1 MWDDDT
7 LYFLLAPSLPPSR
20 RREVKG
26 DKHHQ
31 ERERAGQMREGG
43 RGEGKEAAKRGPTT
57 ARGDVQNMKAA

>member
-31 ERERAGQMREGG
+31 ERERERERAGQKKGMEG
-43 RGEGKEAAKRGPTT
+43 EAGFTCLDYGVT
-57 ARGDVQNMKAA
+57 D

>member
-31 ERERAGQMREGG
+31 ERERERAGQMR
-43 RGEGKEAAKRGPTT
+43 EGKEAAKRGPGT
-57 ARGDVQNMKAA
+57 ARGRRGDVQNTKAA